1 MGPRTLLEF
10 LDPKPGVSGCLVV
23 TQYTFFFSSQFE
35 LGFYPLKLA

>member
-23 TQYTFFFSSQFE
+23 TQYTFFFQVSLNWVSI
-35 LGFYPLKLA
+35 P